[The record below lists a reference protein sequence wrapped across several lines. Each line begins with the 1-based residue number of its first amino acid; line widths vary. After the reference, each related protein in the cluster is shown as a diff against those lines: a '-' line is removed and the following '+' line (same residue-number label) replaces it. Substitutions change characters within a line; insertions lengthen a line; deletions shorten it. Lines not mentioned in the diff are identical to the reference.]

1 MGELL
6 INPITNEKTIS
17 TLEIA
22 EMIEVPHSNLLKML
36 DGRKDR
42 KGYIQI
48 LNEGQMSVVDYFVK
62 SSYLDSKGEER
73 PCYNVTKLG
82 CDFLAN
88 KFTGEKGII
97 FSARYVKRFSE
108 MEKQLK
114 EKALPMS
121 YRDAVAQLLES
132 LDREEE
138 LRAQLYTSKD
148 WFSIKRVAALNGVSC
163 KIFDWRILKSVGE
176 QMGYPVKKIFDANYG
191 EVNTYHRLVWEAAYP
206 KYEL

>member
-22 EMIEVPHSNLLKML
+22 EMMEVPHSDLLKKL

-88 KFTGEKGII
+88 KFTGEKGVI

-138 LRAQLYTSKD
+138 LKAQLDTSKD
-148 WFSIKRVAALNGVSC
+148 WFSIKRVAALNGVSW
-163 KIFDWRILKSVGE
+163 KTFDWRYLKSVGE

>member
-1 MGELL
+1 MGKLL

-22 EMIEVPHSNLLKML
+22 EMMEVPHSDLLKKL

-88 KFTGEKGII
+88 KFTGEKGVI

-138 LRAQLYTSKD
+138 LRAQLDTSKD
-148 WFSIKRVAALNGVSC
+148 WFSIKRVAALNGVSW